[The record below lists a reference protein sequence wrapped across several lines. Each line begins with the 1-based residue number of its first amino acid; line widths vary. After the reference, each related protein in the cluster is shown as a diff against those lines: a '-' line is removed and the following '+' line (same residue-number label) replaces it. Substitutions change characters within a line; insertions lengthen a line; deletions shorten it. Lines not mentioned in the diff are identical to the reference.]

1 MDKSRVSRKSE
12 KVVTLRV
19 FKTGDL
25 NKVKSLIDTPI
36 DADYTYYPVEFIDYW
51 KSNIHS
57 ESSILS
63 DARIGFVVV
72 AELDRRIVGTGT
84 LLGKEI
90 SRVFVTPDFQRRGI
104 GKLIMNRLERRA
116 AENGVKVVY
125 LISTAVSK
133 MFYES
138 LGYSVIEGEVP
149 SSEGSLAVGYFRMKK
164 PLE

>member
-1 MDKSRVSRKSE
+1 MDKSRASRKSE
-12 KVVTLRV
+12 KAVTLRV
-19 FKTGDL
+19 FKPQDL
-25 NKVKSLIDTPI
+25 DQVKSLIDTTI
-36 DADYTYYPVEFIDYW
+36 DAVYSHYPVEFIDYW

-57 ESSILS
+57 ESSILG

-104 GKLIMNRLERRA
+104 GKLIMGSLERCA

-125 LISTAVSK
+125 LTSTAVSK
-133 MFYES
+133 GFYES
-138 LGYSVIEGEVP
+138 LGYSVIEGEVF
-149 SSEGSLAVGYFRMKK
+149 SSEGRLQLATSR
-164 PLE
+164 